1 MPDSGAWETSPLLR
15 DRRPSGHHAPT
26 PWPRARELAREVGA
40 AGGAEAEDVPLSAA
54 RGATLGADLV
64 SAIDVPVL
72 DSAAMD
78 GYAVCGE
85 GPWTVVGRT
94 LAGHRGPVVRLHP
107 GEAVE
112 TATGAVTPDG
122 TTAVLPHEHATLARL
137 GEDGTAPEGAPG
149 RRADEAGR
157 PFPPEGAPRWGSGR
171 TRAPRPGPPGQPG
184 VLLSG
189 EVVPGRHL
197 RRRGETTRAG
207 TVAARAGSP
216 VTPALLGLAASLGRD
231 TLTVLRPRVRVLV
244 TGDEVVGEGVPR
256 PGAVRDAIGPILP
269 GLVAWAGGRGEPGVA
284 VPDRAGA
291 LEERL
296 DAVAG
301 TDTVAVCGSSSAGPA
316 DHLRPALTALGAR
329 FVVDGVACRP
339 GHPQLLAVLPSGAVV
354 VGLPGNPGA
363 ALAAALTLLVP
374 VLSGRADRRD
384 PAHTGRRVRLVG
396 DVLPHA
402 RDTRLVPVRVSR
414 DLAVELPASGSADL
428 RAAAV
433 ADALAVVPP
442 GRVPGLVELVGVPA

>member
-15 DRRPSGHHAPT
+15 DRRPSGTHAPT
-26 PWPRARELAREVGA
+26 PWPRARELAREVGE
-40 AGGAEAEDVPLSAA
+40 AGGARAVDVPLADA

-64 SAIDVPVL
+64 SAIDVPAL

-78 GYAVCGE
+78 GYAVCGA
-85 GPWTVVGRT
+85 GPWLVLGRS
-94 LAGHRGPVVRLHP
+94 LAGHRGPVVRLKP

-112 TATGAVTPDG
+112 TATGAVVPDG
-122 TTAVLPHEHATLARL
+122 TTAVLPHEDATA
-137 GEDGTAPEGAPG
+137 AS
-149 RRADEAGR
+149 GR
-157 PFPPEGAPRWGSGR
+157 PAP
-171 TRAPRPGPPGQPG
+171 
-184 VLLSG
+184 LLGG
-189 EVVPGRHL
+189 EVAPGRHL
-197 RRRGETTRAG
+197 RRRGETTLAG

-216 VTPALLGLAASLGRD
+216 VTPALQGLAASLGRD
-231 TLTVLRPRVRVLV
+231 TLPVLRPRVRVLV
-244 TGDEVVGEGVPR
+244 TGDEVVRAGVPR

-269 GLVAWAGGRGEPGVA
+269 GLVAWAGGHPEPGVA

-296 DAVAG
+296 DSVVG

-316 DHLRPALTALGAR
+316 DHLRTALTALGAR

-374 VLSGRADRRD
+374 VLSGRAGRRD

-396 DVLPHA
+396 DVRPHP

-428 RAAAV
+428 RAVAV

-442 GRVPGLVELVGVPA
+442 GRAPGRVELVGVPA

>member
-15 DRRPSGHHAPT
+15 DRRPSGGHTPT
-26 PWPRARELAREVGA
+26 PWPRARELAREIGA
-40 AGGAEAEDVPLSAA
+40 AAGAPAEDVPLAEA

-78 GYAVCGE
+78 GYAVSGE
-85 GPWTVVGRT
+85 GPWLVLGRS
-94 LAGHRGPVVRLHP
+94 LAGHPGPVVRLNP

-112 TATGAVTPDG
+112 TATGAVAPDG
-122 TTAVLPHEHATLARL
+122 TTAVLPRERATLAPP
-137 GEDGTAPEGAPG
+137 EPEGTRGLGDPASESDVPPAP
-149 RRADEAGR
+149 D
-157 PFPPEGAPRWGSGR
+157 GAR
-171 TRAPRPGPPGQPG
+171 
-184 VLLSG
+184 LLYG
-189 EVVPGRHL
+189 EVTPGRHL
-197 RRRGETTRAG
+197 RRRGETTLAG

-216 VTPALLGLAASLGRD
+216 VTPALLGLAASLGND
-231 TLTVLRPRVRVLV
+231 SLPVLRPRVRVLV
-244 TGDEVVGEGVPR
+244 TGDEVVHAGVPR
-256 PGAVRDAIGPILP
+256 PGAVRDAIGPVLP
-269 GLVAWAGGRGEPGVA
+269 GLAAWAGGRCEPLVA
-284 VPDRAGA
+284 VADRGGA

-296 DAVAG
+296 DGAAG
-301 TDTVAVCGSSSAGPA
+301 TDTVAVCGSSSTGPA
-316 DHLRPALTALGAR
+316 DHLRAALTALGAN

-339 GHPQLLAVLPSGAVV
+339 GHPQLLAVLPSGTVV

-396 DVLPHA
+396 DVRPHA
-402 RDTRLVPVRVSR
+402 SDTRLLPVRVSR

-442 GRVPGLVELVGVPA
+442 GRVPGRVELVGLPV